1 MTAPLVVSAVLATTS
16 PTYAAPVLE
25 VASPSVVARK
35 PAVVDHIKTKDKVF
49 FITIDDGW
57 YRQKALADWVV
68 KRKIPV
74 TVFLT
79 NQART
84 TMSVDHSR
92 CFTKVASFGTVQNHT
107 MTHKSLA
114 WMNTNRKREICSAQ
128 SVYGKSFG
136 YRPWMLRPPFGDGYF
151 NLHSRA
157 RLIESV
163 AASCGIE
170 YIVLMHF
177 EGDTQANMARLVRRY
192 AAVGL
197 KPARLENYL
206 PKR

>member
-1 MTAPLVVSAVLATTS
+1 M
-16 PTYAAPVLE
+16 
-25 VASPSVVARK
+25 VARK

-92 CFTKVASFGTVQNHT
+92 YFTKVASFGTVQNHT